1 MSSVS
6 LRLILFA
13 FFFLYLCVC
22 VFIFLFYVSFFLSI
36 AVCSLYFLPLITP
49 VVSLGLVLQHSIDKI
64 AALSCCIPQFL
75 TAVSLY
81 LLAPFFYPG
90 PSTVVEPSPHSRHLL
105 QLCGHGSKSVSLSVG
120 RRNWRQVS
128 RVFLRKC
135 HCQLKELLRDILSQ
149 MCSCDEFTTFLFLK
163 ETNMWS
169 FVFLVFFLAFL
180 SGRFH
185 YFSED
190 GYDTDGPRPFEVSV
204 LLS

>member
-1 MSSVS
+1 M
-6 LRLILFA
+6 
-13 FFFLYLCVC
+13 
-22 VFIFLFYVSFFLSI
+22 
-36 AVCSLYFLPLITP
+36 
-49 VVSLGLVLQHSIDKI
+49 VSLGLVLQHSIDKI
-64 AALSCCIPQFL
+64 VALSCCIPQFL
-75 TAVSLY
+75 TAVPLY

-163 ETNMWS
+163 ETNMWP
-169 FVFLVFFLAFL
+169 FVFLFLFWLFCPADFTISL
-180 SGRFH
+180 KMDMIQMVQGHSK
-185 YFSED
+185 
-190 GYDTDGPRPFEVSV
+190 
-204 LLS
+204 

>member
-1 MSSVS
+1 MRGPTLSKMQKLKQIAQLGVFRFLALDIVCIFLFVSV
-6 LRLILFA
+6 
-13 FFFLYLCVC
+13 CVC

-75 TAVSLY
+75 TAVPLY

-105 QLCGHGSKSVSLSVG
+105 QLCGHGSKSVSLSVS

-128 RVFLRKC
+128 RVFLRNATVN
-135 HCQLKELLRDILSQ
+135 LK
-149 MCSCDEFTTFLFLK
+149 SC
-163 ETNMWS
+163 
-169 FVFLVFFLAFL
+169 FVIF
-180 SGRFH
+180 
-185 YFSED
+185 
-190 GYDTDGPRPFEVSV
+190 
-204 LLS
+204 

>member
-13 FFFLYLCVC
+13 FFFLYRCVC
-22 VFIFLFYVSFFLSI
+22 VFLYFCFMFHSFFQLPF
-36 AVCSLYFLPLITP
+36 APYNFYLWLPLWFLWVWFYNIQ
-49 VVSLGLVLQHSIDKI
+49 LKKI

-105 QLCGHGSKSVSLSVG
+105 QLCRHGSKSVSLSVG

-169 FVFLVFFLAFL
+169 FVFLFLFWLFCPADFTISL
-180 SGRFH
+180 KM
-185 YFSED
+185 
-190 GYDTDGPRPFEVSV
+190 DTIQMVQGHSK
-204 LLS
+204 